1 MSYTTIR
8 TEHSVG
14 DVVYWHDSEEDAVR
28 RGVVVGIEAR
38 CDQAGYT
45 PDFEILYRV
54 RDKWAAEPCIAPYM
68 LMQGALKDS
77 PRDAFPLIPPE
88 AAPDVPEVP
97 EVPA

>member
-38 CDQAGYT
+38 CDQAGYA
-45 PDFEILYRV
+45 PKFEIVYRL
-54 RDKWAAEPCIAPYM
+54 RDKWAAEPCIALYM
-68 LMQGALKDS
+68 LMEDAVKNS
-77 PRDAFPLIPPE
+77 PLDAFPSIPPE
-88 AAPDVPEVP
+88 DAPDVPEVP
-97 EVPA
+97 A